1 MRPQQLLTAYI
12 LDLVL
17 GDPQGWPHPVRWMG
31 WMISWGERWIGRLSR
46 SPTQQLLGG
55 AVLTNSLVAISFLA
69 SRYAIES
76 FGRCRKNVGLTAE
89 VLLAWTCLA
98 TRSLQREAGGVVD
111 ALDAEDLSTA
121 RVRLSRIVGRDT
133 ICLDEAAIC
142 RAVIETVAES
152 TCDGVI
158 APLTFLAVGGVPAAM
173 AYKAINTLDS
183 MIGHREQPYTYM
195 GWCAARTDDVV
206 NFLPARLAALCIVV
220 AAALVRQDAASA
232 WRIWQRDGSKH
243 LSPNAGRCEAAMAG
257 ALGVR
262 LGGTNTYDGQPC
274 HRKYLGDG
282 KRECQRQDA
291 RKALRIAL
299 VSSVLACSMA
309 MVCCHWLGRREKSQ

>member
-1 MRPQQLLTAYI
+1 MRPQQLLMAYI

-31 WMISWGERWIGRLSR
+31 RMISWGERWVGRLSR
-46 SPTQQLLGG
+46 SPTGELLGG
-55 AVLTNSLVAISFLA
+55 AVLANSLVGVSFLA
-69 SRYAIES
+69 PRYAIERLS
-76 FGRCRKNVGLTAE
+76 RRQKTVGLTAE
-89 VLLAWTCLA
+89 VLLAWSCLA
-98 TRSLQREAGGVVD
+98 MRSLQREAGEVLD
-111 ALDAEDLSTA
+111 ALDARDLSTA
-121 RVRLSRIVGRDT
+121 RARLSRIVGRDT
-133 ICLDEAAIC
+133 IHLNEAAIC

-183 MIGHREQPYTYM
+183 MIGHMEQPYTFM
-195 GWCAARTDDVV
+195 GRCAARTDDLA
-206 NFLPARLAALCIVV
+206 NFLPARLTALCIVV
-220 AAALVRQDAASA
+220 AAALVHQDAAAA
-232 WRIWQRDGSKH
+232 WRIWRRDGSKH
-243 LSPNAGRCEAAMAG
+243 LSPNAGQCEAAMAG

-262 LGGTNTYDGQPC
+262 LGGTNTYDGLPS
-274 HRKYLGDG
+274 HRDYLGDG
-282 KRECQRQDA
+282 RPDCQRQDA

>member
-1 MRPQQLLTAYI
+1 MRPQQLLMAYV
-12 LDLVL
+12 LDLVF
-17 GDPQGWPHPVRWMG
+17 GDPEGWPHPVRWVG
-31 WMISWGERWIGRLSR
+31 RMISWGERWVGRLSH
-46 SPTQQLLGG
+46 SPAAEQLGG
-55 AVLTNSLVAISFLA
+55 AVLTSSVVAISFLS
-69 SRYAIES
+69 SRCAIGALS
-76 FGRCRKNVGLTAE
+76 RRQSTVGLTAE

-111 ALDAEDLSTA
+111 ALDAEDLPTA
-121 RVRLSRIVGRDT
+121 RMRLSRIVGRDT
-133 ICLDEAAIC
+133 IHLDEAAIC

-173 AYKAINTLDS
+173 AYKAVNTLDS
-183 MIGHREQPYTYM
+183 MIGHMEPPHTYM
-195 GWCAARTDDVV
+195 GWCAARTDDLA
-206 NFLPARLAALCIVV
+206 NFFPARLTALCIVI
-220 AAALVRQDAASA
+220 AAALVRQDAAAA

-243 LSPNAGRCEAAMAG
+243 LSPNAGQCEAAMAG

-262 LGGTNTYDGQPC
+262 LGGTNSYDGQPYQRE
-274 HRKYLGDG
+274 HLGDG
-282 KRECQRQDA
+282 RRGCRRQEA
-291 RKALRIAL
+291 RKALRIGL

>member
-31 WMISWGERWIGRLSR
+31 RMISWGERWVGRLSR
-46 SPTQQLLGG
+46 SPTGELLGG
-55 AVLTNSLVAISFLA
+55 AVLANSLVAISFLA
-69 SRYAIES
+69 SRYAIERLS
-76 FGRCRKNVGLTAE
+76 RRRKKVGLTAE

-98 TRSLQREAGGVVD
+98 TRSLQREAGEVVD
-111 ALDAEDLSTA
+111 ALDAEDLPTA

-133 ICLDEAAIC
+133 IHLDEAAIC

-183 MIGHREQPYTYM
+183 MIGHKEQPYTHM
-195 GWCAARTDDVV
+195 GWCAARTDDLA
-206 NFLPARLAALCIVV
+206 NFLPARLTALCIVV
-220 AAALVRQDAASA
+220 AAALVRQDAAAA
-232 WRIWQRDGSKH
+232 WRIWHRDGSKH
-243 LSPNAGRCEAAMAG
+243 LSPNAGQCEAAMAG

-262 LGGTNTYDGQPC
+262 LGGTE
-274 HRKYLGDG
+274 YL
-282 KRECQRQDA
+282 RRPA
-291 RKALRIAL
+291 
-299 VSSVLACSMA
+299 VSQEVSRG
-309 MVCCHWLGRREKSQ
+309 WER

>member
-1 MRPQQLLTAYI
+1 MRPQRLLLAYI

-31 WMISWGERWIGRLSR
+31 RMISWGERWVGRSSR
-46 SPTQQLLGG
+46 SPTGELLGG
-55 AVLTNSLVAISFLA
+55 TVLANSLVAISFLA
-69 SRYAIES
+69 SRYAIERLS
-76 FGRCRKNVGLTAE
+76 RRQNTVGLTAE

-111 ALDAEDLSTA
+111 ALDAEDLPTA
-121 RVRLSRIVGRDT
+121 RERLSRIVGRDT
-133 ICLDEAAIC
+133 IHLDESAIC

-158 APLTFLAVGGVPAAM
+158 GPLTFFAVAGVPAAM

-183 MIGHREQPYTYM
+183 MIGHVEQPYTYL
-195 GWCAARTDDVV
+195 GWCAARTDDLA
-206 NFLPARLAALCIVV
+206 NFLPARLTALCIVV
-220 AAALVRQDAASA
+220 AAALVRQDAAAA
-232 WRIWQRDGSKH
+232 WRIWHRDGSKH

-262 LGGTNTYDGQPC
+262 LGGTNTYDGRPC
-274 HRKYLGDG
+274 HREYLGDG
-282 KRECQRQDA
+282 QRECQRQDA

-309 MVCCHWLGRREKSQ
+309 LACSHWLIRREKSQ

>member
-1 MRPQQLLTAYI
+1 MRPQQLLMAYI
-12 LDLVL
+12 LDLVV

-31 WMISWGERWIGRLSR
+31 RMINWGERLVRRFSR
-46 SPTQQLLGG
+46 SSTGELLGG
-55 AVLTNSLVAISFLA
+55 AVLANSLVGFSFLA
-69 SRYAIES
+69 PRYAIERLS
-76 FGRCRKNVGLTAE
+76 RRQNTVGVTAE

-98 TRSLQREAGGVVD
+98 MRSLQREAGEVLD
-111 ALDAEDLSTA
+111 ALDARDLSTA
-121 RVRLSRIVGRDT
+121 RARLSRIVGRDT
-133 ICLDEAAIC
+133 IHLNEGAIC

-158 APLTFLAVGGVPAAM
+158 APLTFLAIGGVPAAM

-183 MIGHREQPYTYM
+183 MIGHMEQPYTYV
-195 GWCAARTDDVV
+195 GRWAARTDDLA
-206 NFLPARLAALCIVV
+206 NFLPARLTALCIVV
-220 AAALVRQDAASA
+220 AAALVRQDAGAA
-232 WRIWQRDGSKH
+232 WHIWRRDGPKH

-262 LGGTNTYDGQPC
+262 LGGTNTYDGLPC
-274 HRKYLGDG
+274 HREYLGDG
-282 KRECQRQDA
+282 QRECQRQDA

-309 MVCCHWLGRREKSQ
+309 LAFSHWFCTKRKRQ